1 MAKLTKEEKELE
13 QLRRQHPE
21 LDEASL
27 RYEAEMENKMRACQK
42 RSGTPFGAEGE
53 RFRKPFG
60 KNVHPS
66 GEQPIFH
73 GKKAETHLKDLA
85 RVSAEVRG
93 MENNKPAKKFRIGA
107 VCATIWSNQGVGKD
121 GKARAFA
128 SVNVEKGYKDKE
140 GVWKS
145 GHSFSDNDLPKAIMV
160 LTKAYEFLALRGEA
174 EEASFSN

>member
-1 MAKLTKEEKELE
+1 MA
-13 QLRRQHPE
+13 
-21 LDEASL
+21 
-27 RYEAEMENKMRACQK
+27 NKTRA
-42 RSGTPFGAEGE
+42 RNALLFGAEPE
-53 RFRKPFG
+53 RFRKSFG

-121 GKARAFA
+121 GTPRSFA